1 MNAQS
6 HEARQSTD
14 PRASIDRLR
23 KKIHGWFAEN
33 PSSANAVYGIAL
45 FGSRVVG
52 RSDHTLSDWDLL
64 LICHDDATDGPLPS
78 DDLLIFEGCATEWH
92 MHTVSGYLD
101 GLNGSSLGLS
111 RAVERF
117 GIPLYGAIP
126 CSLVDQREEKLDR
139 LSLSQLHDALLGIT
153 AFGADLATHVK
164 TCVLAQDEGF
174 LNRTRQGEPYV
185 PQLFKY
191 SSNFAEHV
199 SKLIAT
205 FREIT
210 LSSIHDLTELALHLN
225 MDDPYRDRI
234 AALNGA
240 TRSGNIALYADPARP
255 QEMVQDEPVSR
266 SIERSADSVRLL
278 RDFLVQHGS
287 DISIEHDSAETTG
300 NLKGFIRFWR
310 NLVEEELHAAFFENP
325 SEQWIG
331 SMAQDAGTF
340 SRLLSDLYAR
350 SQEV

>member
-1 MNAQS
+1 MNTQSRDAQ
-6 HEARQSTD
+6 QSAD
-14 PRASIDRLR
+14 SQASIDRLS

-45 FGSRVVG
+45 FGSRAVG
-52 RSDHTLSDWDLL
+52 RSDPTLSDWDLF
-64 LICHDDATDGPLPS
+64 LICHDDAPDGPLPS
-78 DDLLIFEGCATEWH
+78 DDLLIFEGCTTEWH
-92 MHTVSGYLD
+92 LNTVSGYFH
-101 GLNGSSLGLS
+101 GLNASSLGLS

-126 CSLVDQREEKLDR
+126 CSLEDQRVEKLDR
-139 LSLSQLHDALLGIT
+139 LRLSQLNDALLGIT

-174 LNRTRQGEPYV
+174 LSRTRQGEPYV

-199 SKLIAT
+199 SKLIVS
-205 FREIT
+205 FRGIT
-210 LSSIHDLTELALHLN
+210 PSSIHDLTELALHLD
-225 MDDPYRDRI
+225 MGDPYRDRI

-240 TRSGNIALYADPARP
+240 TSVGNISLYAERSRP
-255 QEMVQDEPVSR
+255 PEKVRDEPVSR

-278 RDFLVQHGS
+278 RDFLVDHGS

-310 NLVEEELHAAFFENP
+310 NLVEGELSTTFSENP

-331 SMAQDAGTF
+331 SMSQDASTI
-340 SRLLSDLYAR
+340 SRLLSDLHER
-350 SQEV
+350 SQQV